1 MNGVSDPISDKAGV
15 EPPAPQWQ
23 PTAWGLFVMF
33 LRIGAT
39 SFGMTMLENLRRA
52 AMRRRLVSEQ
62 EMREGLA
69 LVQLYP
75 GPIMF
80 DLVTFIGYRRRGTVG
95 AFTAATGFILP
106 ATLLMLAAA
115 WAYTQFGGLPSL
127 RRLSQGL
134 SALVV
139 GIMVHITFDFARKNL
154 IGTIHAI
161 LAITAFIATLAQVDP
176 VIVIFLALAIGAV
189 AFHTEVVPP
198 LPSAQPALG
207 RLIVPLTVAGIVL
220 AGALSAALSNSLLGQ
235 LSLAFLKIGATAF
248 GNAATILP
256 VMQDVVVGRHAWL
269 APAEFNL
276 AIALGNLTPG
286 PVLNSATFVGYRVAG
301 PLGGLAA
308 TIAVFA
314 PSFAMTLF
322 MTELYEWVRRRNAVR
337 AAIQGVMAAFVG
349 LLAATTFGMAKP
361 IIGDTSAMLA
371 AGVTLLALV
380 AEVPVILVFA
390 VGAPIWWILA
400 G

>member
-1 MNGVSDPISDKAGV
+1 MNADTDMIPVNTDY
-15 EPPAPQWQ
+15 EPPASQEQ
-23 PTAWGLFVMF
+23 PTALGLFVIF

-39 SFGMTMLENLRRA
+39 SFGMTMLENLQQA
-52 AMRRRLVSEQ
+52 AMRRNLVSEQ

-80 DLVTFIGYRRRGTVG
+80 DLVAFIGYRRRGTTG
-95 AFTAATGFILP
+95 AFAAAAGFILP
-106 ATLLMLAAA
+106 ATLIMLVAA
-115 WAYTQFGGLPSL
+115 WAYTQFGNLPSL
-127 RRLSQGL
+127 RHLSLGL

-139 GIMVHITFDFARKNL
+139 GIMAHITYSFARKNL
-154 IGTIHAI
+154 TGRVRAA
-161 LAITAFIATLAQVDP
+161 LAVAAFIAALAHVDP
-176 VIVIFLALAIGAV
+176 VIVIFLALTIGAV
-189 AFHTEVVPP
+189 VLRAEAG
-198 LPSAQPALG
+198 LPQPATALLLHRLVLPLVVTGIILG
-207 RLIVPLTVAGIVL
+207 GTLI
-220 AGALSAALSNSLLGQ
+220 AALSDTTQGQ

-256 VMQDVVVGRHAWL
+256 VMQNVVVSQHGWL

-301 PLGGLAA
+301 AIGGLLA
-308 TIAVFA
+308 TVAVFA
-314 PSFAMTLF
+314 PSFAMTLL
-322 MTELYEWVRRRNAVR
+322 MTELYERVRQFSTMR

-349 LLAATTFGMAKP
+349 LLAATTLSMAQP
-361 IIGDTSAMLA
+361 IIGDTPAMIA
-371 AGVTLLALV
+371 AGATALALF
-380 AEVPVILVFA
+380 AGVPIALVFFA
-390 VGAPIWWILA
+390 GIPIWWLVA